1 MAVCCHSFQEESKSI
16 YLEYILQLTLLHSK
30 HSTCQKG
37 VELSMTCIV
46 NKYDPQ

>member
-1 MAVCCHSFQEESKSI
+1 MAVCCHFFQKKSKGI

-37 VELSMTCIV
+37 VELSMICII
-46 NKYDPQ
+46 NKYDTQ